1 MYATPG
7 ASMYMPAGTTT
18 IAAAPV
24 VETVAAP
31 TVVTQTPSYVAAP
44 QTVEVAATPAMPQ
57 FGMPVPAKLTTG
69 LVTPDV
75 LEKERIAWNKALDA
89 QLKKQTDAVNEEAK
103 IKKKMVDQQAKTQLA
118 SMQLQ
123 IEEQVKMACLQVDQE
138 AQQMCAALQE
148 AAITQ
153 QTGRDEQTAVQ
164 VADYTKKKAIED
176 MNFKSWEFQKV
187 WYEKEMKMV
196 QEYEKV
202 RAKGARAV
210 QTPGLQAAVQGL
222 QVVG

>member
-1 MYATPG
+1 
-7 ASMYMPAGTTT
+7 MYMPAGTTT

-24 VETVAAP
+24 VETYAAP
-31 TVVTQTPSYVAAP
+31 AVVTQTPSYVAAP
-44 QTVEVAATPAMPQ
+44 AVEMVATPAVPT
-57 FGMPVPAKLTTG
+57 FAMPVPAKLTTG

-75 LEKERIAWNKALDA
+75 LEKERIAWNRALDA

-103 IKKKMVDQQAKTQLA
+103 IKKQMVDQQAKTQLA

-123 IEEQVKMACLQVDQE
+123 IEEQLKMACLQVDQE

-202 RAKGARAV
+202 RAKGARAGV
-210 QTPGLQAAVQGL
+210 VTPGVAIMG
-222 QVVG
+222 